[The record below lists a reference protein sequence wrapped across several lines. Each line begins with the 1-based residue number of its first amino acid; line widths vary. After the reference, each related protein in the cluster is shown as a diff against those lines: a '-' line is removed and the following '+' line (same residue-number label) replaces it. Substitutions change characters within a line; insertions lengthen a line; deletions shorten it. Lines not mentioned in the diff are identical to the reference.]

1 MEVKE
6 MSRIGKLP
14 VEIPEKVE
22 VKLEGN
28 TIAVKGPKG
37 ELTQKLN
44 PIVNVTIEDNQ
55 VLVTRNS
62 DDRQERAI
70 HGLTRS
76 LIQNMV
82 DGVTRGFEK
91 KLEMVGVGY
100 NAKINGKDLVLEV
113 GYSHPVTIKAED
125 NIEFEVEKNTN
136 ITVKGI
142 DKQQVGEIAAKIRSV
157 RKPEP
162 YKGKGIKYADEHIR
176 RKVGK
181 TG

>member
-1 MEVKE
+1 

-14 VEIPEKVE
+14 VEIPEKVD
-22 VKLEGN
+22 VKLSEN
-28 TIAVKGPKG
+28 TITVKGPKG
-37 ELTQKLN
+37 ELIQEYNSLIN
-44 PIVNVTIEDNQ
+44 IEVSENEI
-55 VLVTRNS
+55 LVTRKG
-62 DDRQERAI
+62 DTREERSL

-76 LIQNMV
+76 LIESMV
-82 DGVTRGFEK
+82 VGVTDGFEK

-100 NAKINGKDLVLEV
+100 NAKVQGKNLVLEV
-113 GYSHPVTIKAED
+113 GYSHPVTIEPEGD
-125 NIEFEVEKNTN
+125 VEFEVEKNTN

-142 DKQQVGEIAAKIRSV
+142 NKQIVGAMAAKIRGV
-157 RKPEP
+157 REPEP